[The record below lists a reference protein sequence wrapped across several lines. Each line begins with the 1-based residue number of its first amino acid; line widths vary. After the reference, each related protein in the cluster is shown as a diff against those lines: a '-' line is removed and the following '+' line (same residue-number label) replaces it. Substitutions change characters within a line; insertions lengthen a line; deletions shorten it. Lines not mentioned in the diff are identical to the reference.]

1 MPGFSPVFIIWVHPF
16 GHCQDAY
23 ALLIKGMGGFITIW
37 AAPPRGIAIWRST
50 SVSLQLPRVEHRP
63 GCKVRLL
70 QLTAFECW
78 FHFVLGVTTWNM
90 LRQLW
95 ARGLPGS
102 IFNQIANFA
111 SRRQS
116 TLRSTFH
123 RRQWI
128 QEANRVLRAKPREE
142 STSFDLNGYGALLIT
157 SFFFAIIIF
166 AFF

>member
-1 MPGFSPVFIIWVHPF
+1 MPRFSPVFIIWVHPF

-78 FHFVLGVTTWNM
+78 FHFVLGATTWNM
-90 LRQLW
+90 LKNIHADGERLGMED
-95 ARGLPGS
+95 RNMIPLKFTNEP
-102 IFNQIANFA
+102 
-111 SRRQS
+111 RD
-116 TLRSTFH
+116 
-123 RRQWI
+123 
-128 QEANRVLRAKPREE
+128 KPYMGRI
-142 STSFDLNGYGALLIT
+142 DN
-157 SFFFAIIIF
+157 
-166 AFF
+166 